1 MTQAASQTPIS
12 SHLAIGAREHRKG
25 KDLRGYLLLLVLG
38 CLLYLPG
45 LGSYQPIDPTDSF
58 FIEAGREAVETNN
71 YLVPLMNY
79 KPWLDKPILYFWAVA
94 GSIKLL
100 GDSAFAGRI
109 FGALCGIALG
119 IVTFTYSKCFIARR
133 EALLASV
140 ILISSPLLS
149 VVAHASLTDT
159 PLTLLMTTAALALLH
174 YDRSDSMR
182 SWWVGFSALSLAFL
196 CKGPIAIILVVAV
209 MWIYW
214 LIVLPNK
221 VEILFK
227 IFNMWPTKAIMFMTA
242 VNLPWY
248 LAATIGTNGAFFR
261 DFFVTQ
267 NFGRMVGTVNHQQP
281 FWFYIPVFFGGFM
294 PWSLMMVAQAYRLP
308 RIWKTCETR
317 THSHNFIMYC
327 LVWAAFEL
335 LLFSAIK
342 TKLPTYI
349 LPAAPP
355 LAILA
360 AICASTVM
368 RNQHKPLARTVVI
381 LPLVMIATICGAIH
395 WAATHDSYIAVMLQA
410 SHQTLIMGGAVAV
423 PAIFLALVRKYSAC
437 FWTLAASISILC
449 GGLVPQGYRAMY
461 EHRQKPFDALLKEIA
476 ADGGR
481 LATVVREEPSTSYR
495 LHKRVPCIHS
505 HEDAVS
511 FIDSLGKDPGSI
523 YILVPRE
530 VLDSA
535 HSWFAPEYRLQQRS
549 RAGRWVLYTV
559 AKNQMDQS
567 LPATAR

>member
-1 MTQAASQTPIS
+1 MTQSATQAPLT
-12 SHLAIGAREHRKG
+12 SHIATDARQYR
-25 KDLRGYLLLLVLG
+25 KDLRGYWILLAFG
-38 CLLYLPG
+38 CLLYLPW

-100 GDSAFAGRI
+100 GDTAFAGRI

-119 IVTFTYSKCFIARR
+119 IVTFAYSKSFIARR
-133 EALLASV
+133 EALLASL
-140 ILISSPLLS
+140 ILLSSPLLS
-149 VVAHASLTDT
+149 VVSHASLTDT

-174 YDRSDSMR
+174 YDRFDCMR
-182 SWWVGFSALSLAFL
+182 SWWIGFGALSLAFL
-196 CKGPIAIILVVAV
+196 CKGPIAIILVIAV
-209 MWIYW
+209 MWLYW

-221 VEILFK
+221 VEIVYK

-261 DFFVTQ
+261 DFFITQ

-294 PWSLMMVAQAYRLP
+294 PWSLLMVAQAFRLP
-308 RIWKTCETR
+308 RIWKARETH
-317 THSHNFIMYC
+317 THSRNFILYC
-327 LVWAAFEL
+327 LVWAGLEL

-368 RNQHKPLARTVVI
+368 RNRHKPMARTVAL

-395 WAATHDSYIAVMLQA
+395 WASTHGSYIAIMLQHSQQA
-410 SHQTLIMGGAVAV
+410 LIAGAIVAG
-423 PAIFLALVRKYSAC
+423 AALIFALVRKYAAC
-437 FWTLAASISILC
+437 FWALAVSISVLC
-449 GGLVPQGYRAMY
+449 GVLVPQGYMAMY
-461 EHRQKPFDALLKEIA
+461 EHRQKPFDALLKSIA
-476 ADGGR
+476 ADGGQ

-495 LHKRVPCIHS
+495 LHKRIPCIHS
-505 HEDAVS
+505 HEEALS
-511 FIDSLGKDPGSI
+511 FIESLGQNPGTI
-523 YILVPRE
+523 YILAPRE

-535 HSWFAPEYRLQQRS
+535 HSWFAPEYRLEQRD

-559 AKNQMDQS
+559 TKN
-567 LPATAR
+567 